1 MKKLLFSFFL
11 FTVSTILF
19 AQNPEVTRFMG
30 IPVDGTKT
38 EMIQKLKSKGF
49 VSSQID
55 PNILTGEFNG
65 QKVNVHIAT
74 NNNKVYRIAVADANP
89 VNESEIRIRFNNL
102 CKQFVNNPK
111 YIGTSDHT
119 IPEDEDISY
128 EMDLNNKRYDAYF
141 MQKAEAFISNDIK
154 KNFKH
159 FLDGLGEDTT
169 KNLSEEEVKE
179 LFAKHCSEIMQNK
192 IVWFTIHEASYK
204 EYYIMIYYDNE
215 YNKAHG
221 EDL

>member
-1 MKKLLFSFFL
+1 MKKLFISFFL

-19 AQNPEVTRFMG
+19 AQKPEVTRFMG

-102 CKQFVNNPK
+102 CEQFENNPK
-111 YIGTSDHT
+111 YIGTGDHI

-128 EMDLNNKRYDAYF
+128 EMLVKKKRYDTIF
-141 MQKAEAFISNDIK
+141 MQKAEAFISNDVEE
-154 KNFKH
+154 NFNR
-159 FLDGLGEDTT
+159 FLDDLGEDTT
-169 KNLSEEEVKE
+169 KNLSEEEVKK
-179 LFAKHCSEIMQNK
+179 LFKKHCSEITQNK
-192 IVWFTIHEASYK
+192 IVWFTIHETYGQYS
-204 EYYIMIYYDNE
+204 IIIYYDNE

>member
-19 AQNPEVTRFMG
+19 AQSPEVTRFMG
-30 IPVDGTKT
+30 IPVDGTET
-38 EMIQKLKSKGF
+38 EMIRKLKSKGF
-49 VSSQID
+49 VSSSID

-65 QKVNVHIAT
+65 QKVNVFIVT

-89 VNESEIRIRFNNL
+89 VNESQIRIRFNNL
-102 CKQFVNNPK
+102 CEQFENNPK
-111 YIGTSDHT
+111 YIGTGDHI

-128 EMDLNNKRYDAYF
+128 EMLVKKKRYDTIF
-141 MQKAEAFISNDIK
+141 MQKAEAFISNDVEE
-154 KNFKH
+154 NFNR
-159 FLDGLGEDTT
+159 FLDDLGEDTT

-179 LFAKHCSEIMQNK
+179 LFKKHCSEITQNK
-192 IVWFTIHEASYK
+192 IVWFTIHETYGQYS
-204 EYYIMIYYDNE
+204 IIIYYDNE

>member
-1 MKKLLFSFFL
+1 
-11 FTVSTILF
+11 
-19 AQNPEVTRFMG
+19 
-30 IPVDGTKT
+30 
-38 EMIQKLKSKGF
+38 MIRKLKSKGF
-49 VSSQID
+49 VSSSID

-102 CKQFVNNPK
+102 CEQFENNPK
-111 YIGTSDHT
+111 YIGTSNHI
-119 IPEDEDISY
+119 IPEDENISY
-128 EMDLNNKRYDAYF
+128 EMRINNKRYDATF
-141 MQKAEAFISNDIK
+141 MQKAEALISK
-154 KNFKH
+154 ENFNR
-159 FLDGLGEDTT
+159 FLDNLSEDTT

>member
-19 AQNPEVTRFMG
+19 AQSPEVTRFMG
-30 IPVDGTKT
+30 IPVDGTET
-38 EMIQKLKSKGF
+38 EMIRKLKSKGF
-49 VSSQID
+49 VSSSID
-55 PNILTGEFNG
+55 PNILTDEFNG

-102 CKQFVNNPK
+102 CEQFENNPK
-111 YIGTSDHT
+111 YIGTSNHI
-119 IPEDEDISY
+119 IPEDENISY
-128 EMDLNNKRYDAYF
+128 EMRINNKRYDATF
-141 MQKAEAFISNDIK
+141 MQKAEALISK
-154 KNFKH
+154 ENFNR
-159 FLDGLGEDTT
+159 FLDNLSEDTT

>member
-19 AQNPEVTRFMG
+19 AQSPEVTRFMG
-30 IPVDGTKT
+30 IPVDGTET
-38 EMIQKLKSKGF
+38 EMIRKLKSKGF
-49 VSSQID
+49 VSSSID

-102 CKQFVNNPK
+102 CEQFENNPK
-111 YIGTSDHT
+111 YIGTSNHI
-119 IPEDEDISY
+119 IPEDENISY
-128 EMDLNNKRYDAYF
+128 EMRINNKRYDATF
-141 MQKAEAFISNDIK
+141 MQKAEALISK
-154 KNFKH
+154 ENFNR
-159 FLDGLGEDTT
+159 FLDNLSEDTT